1 MMKGLFKVPPG
12 EEAVFLSSI
21 VTIGLAIL
29 VILLLLFWPEL
40 FIGDIAD
47 YNSDRNVLD
56 HTNS

>member
-1 MMKGLFKVPPG
+1 MIKWPFNVPPG

-40 FIGDIAD
+40 FI
-47 YNSDRNVLD
+47 R
-56 HTNS
+56 